1 MYKQVAQLQ
10 RQGQLDEACK
20 LAQNILQEDRADANV
35 LRIYGMVLA
44 DIIKRESEKYYFDA
58 ALNALQLFSLIPLPK
73 DEVAVY
79 KQLTDSLS
87 IFFIRLTERPGYE
100 QRLNRCFDLITP
112 LPIHAAGFSYSLL
125 VKKVLKLKTWTRLG
139 EFAHWCGLSHLR
151 AEDYE
156 SFVTTSGNKIMS
168 LAEQLSI
175 RIAKYLAET
184 KQLDKI
190 VEFIPQLS
198 ELHQTHPEY
207 TYPPYFLTQLYLLID
222 NREQAKATLL
232 PFVRKKSRDFW
243 VWQRM
248 AEVESHLDKK
258 VTYYA
263 KAIHCGSRK
272 EEMLLSLYED
282 AADIMAQTSFFPFA
296 KWLTDRAREIRY
308 RNRWR
313 ESDVLKTLMSEP
325 WYATTT
331 ANKDD
336 QWLQEK
342 ANQAEIIALGRV
354 QHPAPKQK
362 SRMPQAQRQ
371 AFSGKL
377 KIAPAGYGFVH
388 DNQLGDIYVPL
399 ELAASHRHGE
409 TVSGLA
415 KEKFD
420 KKKQR
425 MSLVAHT
432 IN

>member
-10 RQGQLDEACK
+10 RQGQLDEACA
-20 LAQNILQEDRADANV
+20 LAQTILQDGNADANV

-44 DIIKRESEKYYFDA
+44 DIIKRESEKYYFDS
-58 ALNALQLFSLIPLPK
+58 ALNALQLFSLTPLPE
-73 DEVAVY
+73 DEVGVY
-79 KQLTDSLS
+79 NHLTESLS
-87 IFFIRLTERPGYE
+87 IFITRLTERTGYE

-112 LPIHAAGFSYSLL
+112 LPIRTAGFSYILL
-125 VKKVLKLKTWTRLG
+125 VKKVLKLKAWTRQG
-139 EFAHWCGLSHLR
+139 EFAYWCGLNHLR

-156 SFVTTSGNKIMS
+156 PFVTTSGNKIMS

-175 RIAKYLAET
+175 RIAKYLVET
-184 KQLDKI
+184 KQVDKI
-190 VEFIPQLS
+190 AEFIPQLS
-198 ELHQTHPEY
+198 ELYQAHPEY

-222 NREQAKATLL
+222 DREQAKATLL

-248 AEVESHLDKK
+248 AEVENNLTDK

-282 AADIMAQTSFFPFA
+282 AANVMVQMGLLPFA
-296 KWLTDRAREIRY
+296 KWLADRACEIRY

-313 ESDVLKTLMSEP
+313 ESDVLRTLMSES
-325 WYATTT
+325 WYATVT
-331 ANKDD
+331 ATKDD

-354 QHPAPKQK
+354 QHAVSKQK
-362 SRMPQAQRQ
+362 SRMPQTKKQ

-377 KIAPAGYGFVH
+377 KIAHAGYGFVH
-388 DNQLGDIYVPL
+388 DNQLGDIYVPQ
-399 ELAASHRHGE
+399 ELVTAHRHGE
-409 TVSGLA
+409 IVSGLA

-425 MSLVAHT
+425 MSLVAQT
-432 IN
+432 IH